1 MGTLWNHIS
10 VRWQGE
16 AVFRAIMCSRVSW
29 KLFLLSELMLIRSAR
44 EAGCGCTCVA
54 GPKSCNKDLANKF
67 EEDSV
72 SDDAIN
78 RHHNFL
84 WLQTQDLFAELSSG
98 YLWGSSTSEIWLGS
112 CSPTLTLWHTFYL
125 LWLEF
130 SPFLGVFDRILFG
143 QITLV
148 NVQEILGIMKDLI
161 VLKCF
166 LFDYVFLGVQSLK
179 Y

>member
-29 KLFLLSELMLIRSAR
+29 KLFLLSELVR
-44 EAGCGCTCVA
+44 